1 MVASLPADAVKSPP
15 TGDVLVRGAV
25 RLAQHAHDK
34 RDALRQSGA
43 LLEEL
48 GAVAPGYAAAILER
62 EGQISTYMG
71 EGVAIP
77 HGTDQARALV
87 RRTALGF
94 LQFPNGVDWDGE
106 TVYLCIPIA
115 ASGDEHVGVLSA
127 LAEVLL
133 DSDSAAALRSATDI
147 DVVLGLLNP
156 AHGAAAEEIPRM
168 KVARFY
174 APGDIRIEDA
184 PEPTAGPSEVKIR
197 VRACSTCGTDV
208 KIFHSGHQRIDPP
221 RIMGH
226 EVAGQIV
233 EIGADVGPAGNGRP
247 WRIGDGVQTIAA
259 VPCGQCPDCL
269 RGWNTICPNQ
279 TSVGYQYEGGFAEYL
294 IIPHEVLRVD
304 GLNLIPDGVGFDEA
318 SVAEPFACAINA
330 QELARV
336 GPGDDVVV
344 IGAGPIGCLHVRLAR
359 ARGAA
364 RVYLVELSRQR
375 LDMSAAAVK
384 PDAAICGNE
393 VDPVQAILDATN
405 GRGVDV
411 AITAA
416 ASGQAQEDA
425 LRMLARRGRLS
436 LFGGLPK
443 DKPTITLNSNL
454 VHYSEL
460 TVVGVNGSSPD
471 HNKQALAYMAS
482 GEVPVKD
489 LITHRLPLDRVLDAI
504 GIVERGEGIKVTIEP

>member
-71 EGVAIP
+71 EGVSIP

-133 DSDSAAALRSATDI
+133 DADSAAALRSATDI

-156 AHGAAAEEIPRM
+156 AHGAAEEIPRM